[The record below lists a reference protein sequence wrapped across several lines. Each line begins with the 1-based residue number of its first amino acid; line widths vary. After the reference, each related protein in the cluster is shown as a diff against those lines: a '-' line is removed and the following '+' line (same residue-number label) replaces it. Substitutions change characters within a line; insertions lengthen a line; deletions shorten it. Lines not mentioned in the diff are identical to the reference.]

1 MFLFL
6 SFIVAIVALF
16 ILSDMASS
24 HYYYS
29 EQNFS
34 AAIVLLIYS
43 LVCIIKGIKEST
55 SSFFDDD
62 DYFTN
67 NSRMNSYNQKYNHNY
82 YYDDIVD
89 SHNDWFNKYGSRNVE
104 TFAPD
109 KKEEKNTERPK
120 VLHYPSNKEVRDK
133 ISDLEQNRW
142 WKIKRGFC
150 SFWGIDITESF
161 YEPTYIEE
169 EVAVKAKKE
178 NHSRYMPGN
187 DWIREKE
194 NKEYNEVAKRLSR
207 SCDIAFDG
215 ENFVENEDIK

>member
-6 SFIVAIVALF
+6 SFIVAIAALF
-16 ILSDMASS
+16 MLSDIASS

-43 LVCIIKGIKEST
+43 LVCIIKEIKGNT

-67 NSRMNSYNQKYNHNY
+67 NSRMNSYSQKYNHNY
-82 YYDDIVD
+82 YGDIVD
-89 SHNDWFNKYGSRNVE
+89 DHNDWFNKYGSRNVE

-169 EVAVKAKKE
+169 EAAVKVKKE

>member
-16 ILSDMASS
+16 MLSDIASS

-43 LVCIIKGIKEST
+43 LVCIIKEIKENT

-62 DYFTN
+62 DFTN